1 MTVLHWDIT
10 SDTALKTIESYL
22 HWDIPSD
29 IALDIIENYLFVFKL
44 KHCLD
49 ITSDIALVINES

>member
-10 SDTALKTIESYL
+10 SDTALKTIKSYL
-22 HWDIPSD
+22 HWDITSD

-49 ITSDIALVINES
+49 AIYYFCF